1 MRRPLQQSSRRQVEL
16 PANRTIS
23 KPPPPSFIGE
33 VFHQFRA
40 DECTLLAAAISFYG
54 LLSIIPLIFL
64 GVALLGHIM
73 GSSEGAV
80 EHVIS
85 VMTELLPFPVVTR
98 VEDIL
103 RSVVATRTIA
113 SILAFLSLLWVANG
127 TFETVERAINLI
139 HRAEDTRGYVH
150 RKLVGFVIMV
160 TSGTLLLLS
169 VSISPLL
176 VALWSVTNQL
186 LSVFPGFVSFAET
199 LNATLAP
206 LWNYLALPVPF
217 VLMWLVFLL
226 VYFLAPAQAFPL
238 RSAMLG
244 AVIASILWQFAKEAY
259 GFYLFEFARHDQLYG
274 PVGALVGLVLWVYY
288 TAVIL
293 LLGAEVAEVHSRR
306 HSRKRFK
313 A

>member
-1 MRRPLQQSSRRQVEL
+1 MSTNRPTTTSH
-16 PANRTIS
+16 
-23 KPPPPSFIGE
+23 PPSFFQE
-33 VFHQFRA
+33 VLRQFRA
-40 DECTLLAAAISFYG
+40 DECTLLAAAISFYA

-73 GSSEGAV
+73 GSSQGAV
-80 EHVIS
+80 DQVIS
-85 VMTELLPFPVVTR
+85 VITELLPFPVVTR

-103 RSVVATRTIA
+103 RSIVATRTIA
-113 SILAFLSLLWVANG
+113 SILAVLSLLWVANG
-127 TFETVERAINLI
+127 TFETMERAINLI
-139 HRAEDTRGYVH
+139 HRAEETRGYVH
-150 RKLVGFVIMV
+150 RKLVGFLIMV
-160 TSGTLLLLS
+160 TSGTLLVLS

-176 VALWSVTNQL
+176 VGLWSFANQL
-186 LSVFPGFVSFAET
+186 FRVFPGFVSFAER

-206 LWNYLALPVPF
+206 LWNYLALPLPF

-226 VYFLAPAQAFPL
+226 VYFLAPARAFPL

-244 AVIASILWQFAKEAY
+244 AIIASILWQFAKEAY

-274 PVGALVGLVLWVYY
+274 PVGALVGLVLWIYY

-306 HSRKRFK
+306 NSPGRLRV
-313 A
+313 